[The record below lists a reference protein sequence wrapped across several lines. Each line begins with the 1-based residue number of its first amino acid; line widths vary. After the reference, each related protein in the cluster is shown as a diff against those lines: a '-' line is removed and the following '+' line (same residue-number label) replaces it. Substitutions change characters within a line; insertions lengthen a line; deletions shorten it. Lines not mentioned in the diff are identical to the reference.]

1 MSITKILLTSTKTS
15 IKVSDELTDAELLAM
30 IDELARKL
38 SAREQSKCLK

>member
-1 MSITKILLTSTKTS
+1 MSITKILLTSTKTH

-38 SAREQSKCLK
+38 ATREQSKCLK

>member
-15 IKVSDELTDAELLAM
+15 IKVSDELTDDELLAM

>member
-38 SAREQSKCLK
+38 STREQSKCLK